1 MCDVLVIKNIKNIKS
16 RIFLFYILSVV
27 NLFIY
32 ASENIF
38 NCCNLSFINTK
49 NSEEVNTNKNISDD
63 YDVEIYDGKD
73 IEQDSIY
80 NMPNI
85 NNILDKIYTLKE
97 GNYKYENNT
106 PYNFLNFGN
115 SIEIISKENKD
126 ININQN
132 STNNIEEV
140 NDENVFIEDVEIVNK
155 NIKNIV
161 STKFREGIKRN
172 KNKSKKKN
180 EKLLYSK
187 RERSNIA
194 HIQNEKNLPS
204 LVCKYPIN
212 NLIREIKRIILN
224 EILIFLN
231 GEISK
236 FVNINDLLTFIK
248 TKDPTITSLAINKIK
263 HENSF
268 LLTLNGTFLD
278 NAEVKHNNGTFLDN
292 AEVKHNKVLLNQS
305 IGKILSNEISEKYK
319 LYNKNFNK
327 YIIEFLYQN
336 SEDLKQILD
345 LKFIE
350 VVQYFS
356 DVKDLSCLNVQKLSC
371 LKGMNK
377 WYKIKK
383 KLFPQKNIYNKD
395 HLNRLD
401 FCVKNYETII
411 LKKKKKKE

>member
-1 MCDVLVIKNIKNIKS
+1 MCDVLVIKNIKNIKR
-16 RIFLFYILSVV
+16 RIFLFYILSTV
-27 NLFIY
+27 NLFNY

-38 NCCNLSFINTK
+38 NCCNLYFTNTEK
-49 NSEEVNTNKNISDD
+49 NNSEDNLIKNISYNYND
-63 YDVEIYDGKD
+63 EISEEND

-80 NMPNI
+80 NMPNS
-85 NNILDKIYTLKE
+85 NNILDKIYTLQE
-97 GNYKYENNT
+97 GNYKYGINKYGINT
-106 PYNFLNFGN
+106 PYNFFNFGN
-115 SIEIISKENKD
+115 SIEIFSKENK
-126 ININQN
+126 NINQN
-132 STNNIEEV
+132 STINIEEG
-140 NDENVFIEDVEIVNK
+140 NDENVFLEDVEITNK
-155 NIKNIV
+155 NIKNKV
-161 STKFREGIKRN
+161 STKFQKRIKKD

-187 RERSNIA
+187 RKRSNIA
-194 HIQNEKNLPS
+194 PIQNEKKLPS
-204 LVCKYPIN
+204 LACKYPIN
-212 NLIREIKRIILN
+212 NLFRKIKRIIFN

-278 NAEVKHNNGTFLDN
+278 NAEVKHN
-292 AEVKHNKVLLNQS
+292 KVLLNQS

-319 LYNKNFNK
+319 RYNKNFNK

-401 FCVKNYETII
+401 FCVKNYGTII
-411 LKKKKKKE
+411 LQRKKKKD

>member
-1 MCDVLVIKNIKNIKS
+1 MCDVLVIKNIKNIKRS
-16 RIFLFYILSVV
+16 IFLFYILSTV
-27 NLFIY
+27 NLFNY

-38 NCCNLSFINTK
+38 NCCNLYFTNTEK
-49 NSEEVNTNKNISDD
+49 NNSEDNLIKNISYNYND
-63 YDVEIYDGKD
+63 EISEEND

-80 NMPNI
+80 NMPNS
-85 NNILDKIYTLKE
+85 NNILDKIYTLQE
-97 GNYKYENNT
+97 GNYKYGINKYGINT
-106 PYNFLNFGN
+106 PYNFFNFGN
-115 SIEIISKENKD
+115 SIEIFSKENK
-126 ININQN
+126 NINQN
-132 STNNIEEV
+132 STINIEEG
-140 NDENVFIEDVEIVNK
+140 NDENVFLEDVEITNK
-155 NIKNIV
+155 NIKNKV
-161 STKFREGIKRN
+161 STKFQKRIKKD

-187 RERSNIA
+187 RKRSNIA
-194 HIQNEKNLPS
+194 PIQNEKKLPS
-204 LVCKYPIN
+204 LACKYPIN
-212 NLIREIKRIILN
+212 NLFRKIKRIIFN

-278 NAEVKHNNGTFLDN
+278 NAEVKHS
-292 AEVKHNKVLLNQS
+292 KVLLNQS
-305 IGKILSNEISEKYK
+305 IGKILSNEISAKYK
-319 LYNKNFNK
+319 RYNKNFNK

-401 FCVKNYETII
+401 FCVKNYGTII
-411 LKKKKKKE
+411 LQRKKKKE

>member
-1 MCDVLVIKNIKNIKS
+1 MVDVLGIKNIKNIKR

-32 ASENIF
+32 ADENIF
-38 NCCNLSFINTK
+38 NCCNFSFINTK
-49 NSEEVNTNKNISDD
+49 NSEEVNTIKNIPD
-63 YDVEIYDGKD
+63 YYNGEIYEEKD

-80 NMPNI
+80 NMPNS
-85 NNILDKIYTLKE
+85 NNILDKIYTLQE
-97 GNYKYENNT
+97 GNYKYGINKYGINT

-115 SIEIISKENKD
+115 SMEIISKENKD
-126 ININQN
+126 VNINQN
-132 STNNIEEV
+132 STYNIEEV
-140 NDENVFIEDVEIVNK
+140 NDENVFIEKRNNENVFIEDAEITNK

-161 STKFREGIKRN
+161 STKFREGIKRD
-172 KNKSKKKN
+172 KKKN

-187 RERSNIA
+187 RERSNIVP
-194 HIQNEKNLPS
+194 IQNEKKLPS
-204 LVCKYPIN
+204 LACKYPIN
-212 NLIREIKRIILN
+212 NLIREIKHIILN

-231 GEISK
+231 VKIPK

-248 TKDPTITSLAINKIK
+248 TKDHTITSLAINKIK
-263 HENSF
+263 REKSF

-278 NAEVKHNNGTFLDN
+278 NAEVKHS
-292 AEVKHNKVLLNQS
+292 KVLLNQS
-305 IGKILSNEISEKYK
+305 IGKILSNEISAKYK
-319 LYNKNFNK
+319 RYNKNFNK

-336 SEDLKQILD
+336 SEYLKQILD

-356 DVKDLSCLNVQKLSC
+356 GVKDLSCLE
-371 LKGMNK
+371 GMKK
-377 WYKIKK
+377 WYKIKR
-383 KLFPQKNIYNKD
+383 KLFPKKSIYNKD

-411 LKKKKKKE
+411 LQRKKKKD

>member
-32 ASENIF
+32 ADENTF

-63 YDVEIYDGKD
+63 YDGEIYEGKD

-97 GNYKYENNT
+97 VNYKYGINT
-106 PYNFLNFGN
+106 QYNFLKFGN

-132 STNNIEEV
+132 STNNIEEG
-140 NDENVFIEDVEIVNK
+140 NDENVFIEDAEIANK
-155 NIKNIV
+155 NIKNMV
-161 STKFREGIKRN
+161 STKFRKRIKRD

-187 RERSNIA
+187 RKRSNIA
-194 HIQNEKNLPS
+194 PIQNEKKLPS
-204 LVCKYPIN
+204 LACKYPIN

-231 GEISK
+231 GEIPK
-236 FVNINDLLTFIK
+236 FVNINELLTFIK
-248 TKDPTITSLAINKIK
+248 TRDSTITSLAINKIK
-263 HENSF
+263 REKSF

-278 NAEVKHNNGTFLDN
+278 NAEVKHNTD
-292 AEVKHNKVLLNQS
+292 LLNQS
-305 IGKILSNEISEKYK
+305 IGEILSNEISAKYK
-319 LYNKNFNK
+319 WYNENFNK
-327 YIIEFLYQN
+327 Y
-336 SEDLKQILD
+336 
-345 LKFIE
+345 
-350 VVQYFS
+350 
-356 DVKDLSCLNVQKLSC
+356 
-371 LKGMNK
+371 
-377 WYKIKK
+377 
-383 KLFPQKNIYNKD
+383 
-395 HLNRLD
+395 
-401 FCVKNYETII
+401 
-411 LKKKKKKE
+411 

>member
-1 MCDVLVIKNIKNIKS
+1 MCDVLVIKNIKNIKRS
-16 RIFLFYILSVV
+16 IFLFYILSTV
-27 NLFIY
+27 NLFNY

-38 NCCNLSFINTK
+38 NCCNLYFTNTEK
-49 NSEEVNTNKNISDD
+49 NNSEDNLIKNISYNYND
-63 YDVEIYDGKD
+63 EISEEND

-80 NMPNI
+80 NMPNS
-85 NNILDKIYTLKE
+85 NNILDKIYTLQE
-97 GNYKYENNT
+97 GNYKYGINKYGINT
-106 PYNFLNFGN
+106 PYNFFNFGN
-115 SIEIISKENKD
+115 SIEIFSKENK
-126 ININQN
+126 NINQN
-132 STNNIEEV
+132 STINIEEG
-140 NDENVFIEDVEIVNK
+140 NDENVFLEDVEITNK
-155 NIKNIV
+155 NIKNKV
-161 STKFREGIKRN
+161 STKFQKRIKKD

-187 RERSNIA
+187 RKRSNIA
-194 HIQNEKNLPS
+194 PIQNEKKLPS
-204 LVCKYPIN
+204 LACKYPIN
-212 NLIREIKRIILN
+212 NLFRKIKRIIFN

-278 NAEVKHNNGTFLDN
+278 NAEVKHN
-292 AEVKHNKVLLNQS
+292 KVLLNQS

-319 LYNKNFNK
+319 RYNKNFNK

-401 FCVKNYETII
+401 FCVKNYGTII
-411 LKKKKKKE
+411 LQRKKKKE

>member
-1 MCDVLVIKNIKNIKS
+1 MFDVLNIKCIKTIK
-16 RIFLFYILSVV
+16 RHFFLFYILSTV
-27 NLFIY
+27 NLFNY

-38 NCCNLSFINTK
+38 NCCKLYFTNTEK
-49 NSEEVNTNKNISDD
+49 NNSEDNLIKNISYNYND
-63 YDVEIYDGKD
+63 EISEEND

-80 NMPNI
+80 NMPNS
-85 NNILDKIYTLKE
+85 NNILDKIYTLQE
-97 GNYKYENNT
+97 GNYKYGINKYGINT
-106 PYNFLNFGN
+106 PYNFFNFGN
-115 SIEIISKENKD
+115 SIEIFSKENK
-126 ININQN
+126 NINQN
-132 STNNIEEV
+132 STINIEEG
-140 NDENVFIEDVEIVNK
+140 NDENVFLEDVEITNK
-155 NIKNIV
+155 NIKNKV
-161 STKFREGIKRN
+161 STKFQKRIKKD

-187 RERSNIA
+187 RKRSNIA
-194 HIQNEKNLPS
+194 PIQNEKKLPS
-204 LVCKYPIN
+204 LACKYPIN
-212 NLIREIKRIILN
+212 NLFRKIKRIIFN

-278 NAEVKHNNGTFLDN
+278 NAEVKHN
-292 AEVKHNKVLLNQS
+292 KVLLNQS

-319 LYNKNFNK
+319 RYNKNFNK

-401 FCVKNYETII
+401 FCVKNYGTII
-411 LKKKKKKE
+411 LQRKKKKE

>member
-1 MCDVLVIKNIKNIKS
+1 MCDVLVIKNIKNIKRS
-16 RIFLFYILSVV
+16 IFLFYILSTV
-27 NLFIY
+27 NLFNY

-38 NCCNLSFINTK
+38 NCCNLYFTNTEK
-49 NSEEVNTNKNISDD
+49 NNSEDNLIKNISYNYND
-63 YDVEIYDGKD
+63 EISEEND

-80 NMPNI
+80 NMPNS
-85 NNILDKIYTLKE
+85 NNILDKIYTLQE
-97 GNYKYENNT
+97 GNYKYGINKYGINT
-106 PYNFLNFGN
+106 PYNFFNFGN
-115 SIEIISKENKD
+115 SIEIFSKENK
-126 ININQN
+126 NINQN
-132 STNNIEEV
+132 STINIEEG
-140 NDENVFIEDVEIVNK
+140 NDENVFLEDVEITNK
-155 NIKNIV
+155 NIKNKV
-161 STKFREGIKRN
+161 STKFQKRIKKD

-187 RERSNIA
+187 RKRSNIA
-194 HIQNEKNLPS
+194 PIQNEKKLPS
-204 LVCKYPIN
+204 LACKYPIN
-212 NLIREIKRIILN
+212 NLFRKIKRIIFN

-278 NAEVKHNNGTFLDN
+278 NAEVKHN
-292 AEVKHNKVLLNQS
+292 KVLLNQS

-319 LYNKNFNK
+319 RYNKNFNK

-401 FCVKNYETII
+401 FCVKNYGTII
-411 LKKKKKKE
+411 LQRKKKKD

>member
-1 MCDVLVIKNIKNIKS
+1 MCDVLVIKNIKNIKR
-16 RIFLFYILSVV
+16 RIFLFYILSTV
-27 NLFIY
+27 NLFNY

-38 NCCNLSFINTK
+38 NCCNLYFTNTEK
-49 NSEEVNTNKNISDD
+49 NNSEDNLIKNISYNYND
-63 YDVEIYDGKD
+63 EISEEND

-80 NMPNI
+80 NITNT
-85 NNILDKIYTLKE
+85 NNVLNKIYTLQE
-97 GNYKYENNT
+97 GNYKYGINKYGINT
-106 PYNFLNFGN
+106 PYNFFNFGN
-115 SIEIISKENKD
+115 SIEIFSKENK
-126 ININQN
+126 NINQN
-132 STNNIEEV
+132 STINIEEG
-140 NDENVFIEDVEIVNK
+140 NDENVFLEDVEITNK
-155 NIKNIV
+155 NIKNKV
-161 STKFREGIKRN
+161 STKFQKRIKKD

-187 RERSNIA
+187 RKRSNIA
-194 HIQNEKNLPS
+194 PIQNEKKLPS
-204 LVCKYPIN
+204 LACKYPIN
-212 NLIREIKRIILN
+212 NLFRKIKRIIFN

-278 NAEVKHNNGTFLDN
+278 NAEVKHN
-292 AEVKHNKVLLNQS
+292 KVLLNQS

-319 LYNKNFNK
+319 RYNKNFNK

-401 FCVKNYETII
+401 FCVKNYGTII
-411 LKKKKKKE
+411 LQRKKKKE

>member
-1 MCDVLVIKNIKNIKS
+1 MFDVLGIKNIKNIKS

-32 ASENIF
+32 ATENIF

-63 YDVEIYDGKD
+63 YDGEIYEGKD
-73 IEQDSIY
+73 IEEDSIY
-80 NMPNI
+80 NIPNI

-97 GNYKYENNT
+97 GNYKYGINT

-115 SIEIISKENKD
+115 SMEIISKENKD

-132 STNNIEEV
+132 STYNIEEV

-187 RERSNIA
+187 RKRFNIA
-194 HIQNEKNLPS
+194 HIQNEKILPS

-263 HENSF
+263 REKSF
-268 LLTLNGTFLD
+268 LLNL
-278 NAEVKHNNGTFLDN
+278 NGTFLDN

-305 IGKILSNEISEKYK
+305 IGEILSNEISAKYK
-319 LYNKNFNK
+319 WYNKYFNK
-327 YIIEFLYQN
+327 YIIDFLYQN

-356 DVKDLSCLNVQKLSC
+356 DVKDLSCL
-371 LKGMNK
+371 KGMKK

-383 KLFPQKNIYNKD
+383 KLFPKKSIYNKD

-411 LKKKKKKE
+411 LQRKKKKE

>member
-1 MCDVLVIKNIKNIKS
+1 MCDVLVIKNIKNIKRS
-16 RIFLFYILSVV
+16 IFLFYILSTV
-27 NLFIY
+27 NLFNY

-38 NCCNLSFINTK
+38 NCCNLYFINTEK
-49 NSEEVNTNKNISDD
+49 NNSEDNLIKNISYNYND
-63 YDVEIYDGKD
+63 EISEEND

-80 NMPNI
+80 NMPNS
-85 NNILDKIYTLKE
+85 NNILDKIYTLQE
-97 GNYKYENNT
+97 GNYKYGINKYGINT
-106 PYNFLNFGN
+106 PYNFFNFGN
-115 SIEIISKENKD
+115 SIEIFSKENK
-126 ININQN
+126 NINQN
-132 STNNIEEV
+132 STINIEEG
-140 NDENVFIEDVEIVNK
+140 NDENVFLEDVEITNK
-155 NIKNIV
+155 NIKNKV
-161 STKFREGIKRN
+161 STKFQKRIKKD

-187 RERSNIA
+187 RKRSNIA
-194 HIQNEKNLPS
+194 PIQNEKKLPS
-204 LVCKYPIN
+204 LACKYPIN
-212 NLIREIKRIILN
+212 NLFRKIKRIIFN

-278 NAEVKHNNGTFLDN
+278 NAEVKHN
-292 AEVKHNKVLLNQS
+292 KVLLNQS

-319 LYNKNFNK
+319 RYNKNFNK

-401 FCVKNYETII
+401 FCVKNYGTII
-411 LKKKKKKE
+411 LQRKKKKE

>member
-1 MCDVLVIKNIKNIKS
+1 MVDVLGIKNIKNIKR

-32 ASENIF
+32 ADENIF
-38 NCCNLSFINTK
+38 SCCNFSFINTK
-49 NSEEVNTNKNISDD
+49 NSEEVNTIKNIPD
-63 YDVEIYDGKD
+63 YHDGEIYEEKD

-80 NMPNI
+80 NMPNS
-85 NNILDKIYTLKE
+85 NNILDKIYTLQE
-97 GNYKYENNT
+97 GNYKYGINKYGINT
-106 PYNFLNFGN
+106 PYNFFNFGN
-115 SIEIISKENKD
+115 SIEIFSKENK
-126 ININQN
+126 NINQN
-132 STNNIEEV
+132 ATINIEEE
-140 NDENVFIEDVEIVNK
+140 NDENVFIEKRNNENVFIEDAEITNK

-161 STKFREGIKRN
+161 STKFREGIKRD
-172 KNKSKKKN
+172 KKKN

-187 RERSNIA
+187 RERSNIVP
-194 HIQNEKNLPS
+194 IQNEKKLPS
-204 LVCKYPIN
+204 LACKYPIN
-212 NLIREIKRIILN
+212 NLIREIKHIILN

-231 GEISK
+231 VKIPK

-248 TKDPTITSLAINKIK
+248 TKDHTITSLAINKIK
-263 HENSF
+263 REKSF

-278 NAEVKHNNGTFLDN
+278 NAEVKHS
-292 AEVKHNKVLLNQS
+292 KVLLNQS
-305 IGKILSNEISEKYK
+305 IGKILSNEISAKYK
-319 LYNKNFNK
+319 RYNKNFNK

-336 SEDLKQILD
+336 SEYLKQILD

-356 DVKDLSCLNVQKLSC
+356 GVKDLSCLNVQKLSC

-383 KLFPQKNIYNKD
+383 KFFPKKNIYNKD

-411 LKKKKKKE
+411 LQRKKKKD

>member
-1 MCDVLVIKNIKNIKS
+1 MFDVLNIKCIKTIK
-16 RIFLFYILSVV
+16 RHFFLFYILSTV
-27 NLFIY
+27 NLFNY

-38 NCCNLSFINTK
+38 NCCNLYFTNTEK
-49 NSEEVNTNKNISDD
+49 NNSEDNLIKNISYNYND
-63 YDVEIYDGKD
+63 EISEEND

-80 NMPNI
+80 NMPNS
-85 NNILDKIYTLKE
+85 NNILDKIYTLQE
-97 GNYKYENNT
+97 GNYKYGINKYGINT
-106 PYNFLNFGN
+106 PYNFFNFGN
-115 SIEIISKENKD
+115 SIEIFSKENK
-126 ININQN
+126 NINQN
-132 STNNIEEV
+132 STINIEEG
-140 NDENVFIEDVEIVNK
+140 NDENVFLEDVEITNK
-155 NIKNIV
+155 NIKNKV
-161 STKFREGIKRN
+161 STKFQKRIKKD

-187 RERSNIA
+187 RKRSNIA
-194 HIQNEKNLPS
+194 SIEKKLPS
-204 LVCKYPIN
+204 LACKYPIN
-212 NLIREIKRIILN
+212 NLFRKIKRIIFN

-278 NAEVKHNNGTFLDN
+278 NAEVKHN
-292 AEVKHNKVLLNQS
+292 KVLLNQS
-305 IGKILSNEISEKYK
+305 IGEILSNEISAKYK
-319 LYNKNFNK
+319 WYNKNFNK

-401 FCVKNYETII
+401 FCVKNYGTII
-411 LKKKKKKE
+411 LQRKKKKE

>member
-32 ASENIF
+32 ADENTF

-63 YDVEIYDGKD
+63 YDGEIYEGKD

-97 GNYKYENNT
+97 VNYKYGINT
-106 PYNFLNFGN
+106 QYNFLKFGN

-132 STNNIEEV
+132 STNNIEEG
-140 NDENVFIEDVEIVNK
+140 NDENVFIEDAKKKKK
-155 NIKNIV
+155 NIKNMV
-161 STKFREGIKRN
+161 STKFRERIKRD

-187 RERSNIA
+187 RKRSNIA
-194 HIQNEKNLPS
+194 PIQNEKKLPS
-204 LVCKYPIN
+204 LACKYPIN
-212 NLIREIKRIILN
+212 NLFRKIKRIIFN

-231 GEISK
+231 GEIPK

-248 TKDPTITSLAINKIK
+248 TKDPTITSLTISKIK

-268 LLTLNGTFLD
+268 LLTL
-278 NAEVKHNNGTFLDN
+278 NGTFLDN

-319 LYNKNFNK
+319 RYNKNFNK

-356 DVKDLSCLNVQKLSC
+356 DVKDLSYLNVQKLSC

-383 KLFPQKNIYNKD
+383 KLFPKKNIYNKD

-401 FCVKNYETII
+401 FCVKNYGTII
-411 LKKKKKKE
+411 LQRKKKKE

>member
-1 MCDVLVIKNIKNIKS
+1 MFDVLNIKCIKTIK
-16 RIFLFYILSVV
+16 RHFFLFYILSTV
-27 NLFIY
+27 NLFNY

-38 NCCNLSFINTK
+38 NCCNLYFTNTEK
-49 NSEEVNTNKNISDD
+49 NNSEDNLIKNISYNYND
-63 YDVEIYDGKD
+63 EISEEND

-80 NMPNI
+80 NMPNS
-85 NNILDKIYTLKE
+85 NNILDKIYTLQE
-97 GNYKYENNT
+97 GNYKYGINKYGINT
-106 PYNFLNFGN
+106 PYNFFNFGN
-115 SIEIISKENKD
+115 SIEIFSKENK
-126 ININQN
+126 NINQN
-132 STNNIEEV
+132 STINIEEG
-140 NDENVFIEDVEIVNK
+140 NDENVFLEDVEITNK
-155 NIKNIV
+155 NIKNKV
-161 STKFREGIKRN
+161 STKFQKRIKKD

-187 RERSNIA
+187 RKRSNIA
-194 HIQNEKNLPS
+194 PIQNEKKLPS
-204 LVCKYPIN
+204 LACKYPIN
-212 NLIREIKRIILN
+212 NLFRKIKRIIFN

-278 NAEVKHNNGTFLDN
+278 NAEVKHN
-292 AEVKHNKVLLNQS
+292 KVLLNQS

-319 LYNKNFNK
+319 RYNKNFNK

-401 FCVKNYETII
+401 FCVKNYGTII
-411 LKKKKKKE
+411 LQRKKKKE

>member
-1 MCDVLVIKNIKNIKS
+1 MCDVLVIKNIKNIKRS
-16 RIFLFYILSVV
+16 IFLFYILSTV
-27 NLFIY
+27 NLFNY

-38 NCCNLSFINTK
+38 NCCNLYFTNTEK
-49 NSEEVNTNKNISDD
+49 NNSEDNLIKNISYNYND
-63 YDVEIYDGKD
+63 EISEEND

-80 NMPNI
+80 NMPNS
-85 NNILDKIYTLKE
+85 NNILDKIYTLQE
-97 GNYKYENNT
+97 GNYKYGINKYGINT
-106 PYNFLNFGN
+106 PYNFFNFGN
-115 SIEIISKENKD
+115 SIEIFSKENK
-126 ININQN
+126 NINQN
-132 STNNIEEV
+132 STINIEEG
-140 NDENVFIEDVEIVNK
+140 NDENVFLEDVEITNK
-155 NIKNIV
+155 NIKNKV
-161 STKFREGIKRN
+161 STKFQKRIKKD

-187 RERSNIA
+187 RKRSNIA
-194 HIQNEKNLPS
+194 PIQNEKKLPS
-204 LVCKYPIN
+204 LACKYPIN
-212 NLIREIKRIILN
+212 NLFRKIKRIIFN

-278 NAEVKHNNGTFLDN
+278 NAEVKHNTD
-292 AEVKHNKVLLNQS
+292 LLNQS
-305 IGKILSNEISEKYK
+305 IGEILSNEISAKYK
-319 LYNKNFNK
+319 WYNENFNK

-401 FCVKNYETII
+401 FCVKNYGTII
-411 LKKKKKKE
+411 LQRKKKKE

>member
-1 MCDVLVIKNIKNIKS
+1 MCDVLVIKNIKNIKR
-16 RIFLFYILSVV
+16 RIFLFYILSTV
-27 NLFIY
+27 NLFNY

-38 NCCNLSFINTK
+38 NCCNLYFTNTEK
-49 NSEEVNTNKNISDD
+49 NNSEDNLIKNISYNYND
-63 YDVEIYDGKD
+63 EISEEND

-80 NMPNI
+80 NITNT
-85 NNILDKIYTLKE
+85 NNVLNKIYTLQE
-97 GNYKYENNT
+97 GNYKYGINKYGINT
-106 PYNFLNFGN
+106 PYNFFNFGN
-115 SIEIISKENKD
+115 SIEIFSKENK
-126 ININQN
+126 NINQN
-132 STNNIEEV
+132 STINIEEG
-140 NDENVFIEDVEIVNK
+140 NDENVFLEDVEITNK
-155 NIKNIV
+155 NIKNKV
-161 STKFREGIKRN
+161 STKFQKRIKKD

-187 RERSNIA
+187 RKRSNIA
-194 HIQNEKNLPS
+194 PIQNEKKLPS
-204 LVCKYPIN
+204 LACKYPIN
-212 NLIREIKRIILN
+212 NLFRKIKRIIFN

-248 TKDPTITSLAINKIK
+248 TKDPTITSLTISKIK

-268 LLTLNGTFLD
+268 LLTL
-278 NAEVKHNNGTFLDN
+278 NGTFLDN

-319 LYNKNFNK
+319 RYNKNFNK

-401 FCVKNYETII
+401 FCVKNYGTII
-411 LKKKKKKE
+411 LQRKKKKE

>member
-1 MCDVLVIKNIKNIKS
+1 MCDVLVIKNIKNIKR
-16 RIFLFYILSVV
+16 RIFLFYILSTV
-27 NLFIY
+27 NLFNY

-38 NCCNLSFINTK
+38 NCCNLYFTNTEK
-49 NSEEVNTNKNISDD
+49 NNSEDNLIKNISYNYND
-63 YDVEIYDGKD
+63 EISEEND

-80 NMPNI
+80 NMPNS
-85 NNILDKIYTLKE
+85 NNILDKIYTLQE
-97 GNYKYENNT
+97 GNYKYGINKYGINT
-106 PYNFLNFGN
+106 PYNFFNFGN
-115 SIEIISKENKD
+115 SIEIFSKENK
-126 ININQN
+126 NINQN
-132 STNNIEEV
+132 STINIEEG
-140 NDENVFIEDVEIVNK
+140 NDENVFLEDVEITNK

-161 STKFREGIKRN
+161 STKFRERIKRD

-187 RERSNIA
+187 RKRSNIVP
-194 HIQNEKNLPS
+194 IQNEKKLPS
-204 LVCKYPIN
+204 LACKYPIN
-212 NLIREIKRIILN
+212 NLIREIKHIILN

-231 GEISK
+231 VKIPK

-248 TKDPTITSLAINKIK
+248 TKDHTITSLAINKIK
-263 HENSF
+263 REKSF

-278 NAEVKHNNGTFLDN
+278 NAEVKHS
-292 AEVKHNKVLLNQS
+292 KVLLNQS
-305 IGKILSNEISEKYK
+305 IGKILSNEISAKYK
-319 LYNKNFNK
+319 RYNKNFNK

-377 WYKIKK
+377 WYKIKRKSFPK
-383 KLFPQKNIYNKD
+383 KSIYNKD

-401 FCVKNYETII
+401 FCVKNYGTII
-411 LKKKKKKE
+411 LQRKKKKE

>member
-1 MCDVLVIKNIKNIKS
+1 MFDVLGIKNIKNIKS

-38 NCCNLSFINTK
+38 NCCNFSFINTTS
-49 NSEEVNTNKNISDD
+49 SEEVNRIKNIPDN
-63 YDVEIYDGKD
+63 YDGEIYEVKG

-97 GNYKYENNT
+97 GNYKYGINT

-132 STNNIEEV
+132 LTNNIEEG

-155 NIKNIV
+155 NIKNRV
-161 STKFREGIKRN
+161 STKFPKRIKRD

-194 HIQNEKNLPS
+194 PIQNEKKLPS
-204 LVCKYPIN
+204 LSCKYPIN
-212 NLIREIKRIILN
+212 NLIRKIKRIIFN

-231 GEISK
+231 VEIPK

-248 TKDPTITSLAINKIK
+248 TKDPTITSLAIYKIK

-268 LLTLNGTFLD
+268 LLTL
-278 NAEVKHNNGTFLDN
+278 NGTFLDN

-305 IGKILSNEISEKYK
+305 IGKILSNKISEKYK
-319 LYNKNFNK
+319 WYNKNFNK

-356 DVKDLSCLNVQKLSC
+356 GVKDLSC

-377 WYKIKK
+377 WYKIKR
-383 KLFPQKNIYNKD
+383 KLFSKKNIYNKD

-411 LKKKKKKE
+411 LQRKKKKE

>member
-1 MCDVLVIKNIKNIKS
+1 MFDVLGIKNIKNIKS

-49 NSEEVNTNKNISDD
+49 NSEEVNTSKNISDD
-63 YDVEIYDGKD
+63 YDGEIYEGKD
-73 IEQDSIY
+73 IEEDSIY

-97 GNYKYENNT
+97 GNYKYGINT

-115 SIEIISKENKD
+115 SMEIISKENKD

-132 STNNIEEV
+132 STYNIEEV

-187 RERSNIA
+187 RKRSNIA
-194 HIQNEKNLPS
+194 PIQNEKKLPS
-204 LVCKYPIN
+204 LACKYPIN

-231 GEISK
+231 VEIPK

-263 HENSF
+263 REKSF
-268 LLTLNGTFLD
+268 LLNL
-278 NAEVKHNNGTFLDN
+278 NGTFLDN

-305 IGKILSNEISEKYK
+305 IGEILSNEISAKYK
-319 LYNKNFNK
+319 WYNKYFNK
-327 YIIEFLYQN
+327 YIIDFLYQN

-356 DVKDLSCLNVQKLSC
+356 DVKDLSCL
-371 LKGMNK
+371 KGMNK

-383 KLFPQKNIYNKD
+383 KLFPKKSIYNKD

-411 LKKKKKKE
+411 LQRKKKKE

>member
-1 MCDVLVIKNIKNIKS
+1 MFDVLGIKNIKNIK
-16 RIFLFYILSVV
+16 RRFFLFYILSVV

-32 ASENIF
+32 ADENTL
-38 NCCNLSFINTK
+38 NCCNLPFIKTE
-49 NSEEVNTNKNISDD
+49 NSGKVNNYDEKIYEE
-63 YDVEIYDGKD
+63 KD

-80 NMPNI
+80 NMPNS
-85 NNILDKIYTLKE
+85 NNILDKIYTLQE
-97 GNYKYENNT
+97 GNYKYGINT

-132 STNNIEEV
+132 LTNNIEEG

-155 NIKNIV
+155 NIKNRV
-161 STKFREGIKRN
+161 STKFPKRIKRD

-194 HIQNEKNLPS
+194 PIQNEKKLPS
-204 LVCKYPIN
+204 LSCKYPIN
-212 NLIREIKRIILN
+212 NLIRKIKRIIFN

-231 GEISK
+231 VEIPK

-248 TKDPTITSLAINKIK
+248 TKDPTIISLAINKIK
-263 HENSF
+263 REKSF

-278 NAEVKHNNGTFLDN
+278 NAEVKHNT
-292 AEVKHNKVLLNQS
+292 VLLNQS
-305 IGKILSNEISEKYK
+305 IGEILSNEISAKYK
-319 LYNKNFNK
+319 RYNKNFNK

-356 DVKDLSCLNVQKLSC
+356 GVKDLSC

-377 WYKIKK
+377 WYKIKRK
-383 KLFPQKNIYNKD
+383 VFSKKNIYNKD

-411 LKKKKKKE
+411 LQRKKKKE

>member
-1 MCDVLVIKNIKNIKS
+1 M
-16 RIFLFYILSVV
+16 
-27 NLFIY
+27 
-32 ASENIF
+32 
-38 NCCNLSFINTK
+38 
-49 NSEEVNTNKNISDD
+49 
-63 YDVEIYDGKD
+63 
-73 IEQDSIY
+73 
-80 NMPNI
+80 
-85 NNILDKIYTLKE
+85 
-97 GNYKYENNT
+97 
-106 PYNFLNFGN
+106 
-115 SIEIISKENKD
+115 
-126 ININQN
+126 
-132 STNNIEEV
+132 
-140 NDENVFIEDVEIVNK
+140 
-155 NIKNIV
+155 
-161 STKFREGIKRN
+161 
-172 KNKSKKKN
+172 
-180 EKLLYSK
+180 
-187 RERSNIA
+187 
-194 HIQNEKNLPS
+194 LPS
-204 LVCKYPIN
+204 LACKYPIN
-212 NLIREIKRIILN
+212 NLFRKIKRIIFN

-278 NAEVKHNNGTFLDN
+278 NAEVKHN
-292 AEVKHNKVLLNQS
+292 KVLLNQS

-319 LYNKNFNK
+319 RYNKNFNK

-401 FCVKNYETII
+401 FCVKNYGTII
-411 LKKKKKKE
+411 LQRKKKKE

>member
-1 MCDVLVIKNIKNIKS
+1 MVDVLGIKNIKNIKR

-32 ASENIF
+32 ADENIF
-38 NCCNLSFINTK
+38 SCCNFSFINTK
-49 NSEEVNTNKNISDD
+49 NSEKVNIIKNIPD
-63 YDVEIYDGKD
+63 YYDGEIYEEKD

-80 NMPNI
+80 NMPNR
-85 NNILDKIYTLKE
+85 NNILDKIYTLQE
-97 GNYKYENNT
+97 GNYKYGINKYGINT
-106 PYNFLNFGN
+106 PYKFFNFGN
-115 SIEIISKENKD
+115 FIEKNSEENKD

-132 STNNIEEV
+132 SIINIEEG
-140 NDENVFIEDVEIVNK
+140 NDENVFIEDAEITNK

-161 STKFREGIKRN
+161 STKFRERIKRD

-187 RERSNIA
+187 RKRSNIA
-194 HIQNEKNLPS
+194 SIEKKLPS
-204 LVCKYPIN
+204 LACKYPIN

-231 GEISK
+231 VKIPK

-248 TKDPTITSLAINKIK
+248 TKDHTITSLAINKIK
-263 HENSF
+263 REKSF
-268 LLTLNGTFLD
+268 LLNLNGTFLD
-278 NAEVKHNNGTFLDN
+278 NAEVKHD
-292 AEVKHNKVLLNQS
+292 KVLLNQS
-305 IGKILSNEISEKYK
+305 IGKILSNEISAKYK
-319 LYNKNFNK
+319 RYNKKFNK

-336 SEDLKQILD
+336 SEYLKQILN

-356 DVKDLSCLNVQKLSC
+356 GVKDLSCLE
-371 LKGMNK
+371 GMKK
-377 WYKIKK
+377 WYKIKR
-383 KLFPQKNIYNKD
+383 KLFPKKSIYNKD

-411 LKKKKKKE
+411 LQRKKKKD